1 MRNRSTT
8 PLLFLVGAVLFM
20 GFGPAVS
27 LVTDWLWFRSVGFT
41 SVFSTR
47 LGVETALAVGFGAL
61 SFVLVL
67 GNMRLA
73 LRNCGPDA
81 PVLQDIEDNPVG
93 QALARVGGSRL
104 ALGASLGI
112 GVIAALAAASWWP
125 EVLLARNGEP
135 VGFVDPVLGRDAAFY
150 MFTLPLL
157 VQVRA
162 GLMTLVILCGG
173 LTVGVYVT
181 RGAVKLD
188 LVERDGQ
195 LMARGM
201 AVAPGAR
208 RHVATLAAAAIVLL
222 AVGVYLQRFELL
234 YDQGGLFAGPGY
246 AQLYGTLPLLLVQA
260 SATLLAAAVVHF
272 GIERL
277 SAGLVFLG
285 ASMIILPS
293 ALTTLYPS
301 VVQRFAVEPNE
312 LSREGPQIVD
322 HIEATRFAYDLD
334 DITELTLPGDN
345 SLTREDIEQNQPT
358 IQNVRLWDHDQL
370 LTTFSQVQEIRTY
383 YRFVSVDNDRYRI
396 DGELRQTML
405 SPRELVAG
413 DLPDPAR
420 TWVNQ
425 HMTYT
430 HGYGLALG
438 PVNQVTPEG
447 LPELF
452 IQDLPPKVRFP
463 DDLAIERP
471 EIYFGEAADT
481 WVVVGSDN
489 PEFDF
494 PAGDENKYTSYA
506 GVAGIPLGWLERGL
520 FATRFGSSELL
531 FTTEMGE
538 GSRLLL
544 YRDITERVRQVAPF
558 LALDSDPYLVI
569 EGGRLVWVLDGLT
582 YSGRFP
588 YAQRTGRIGNYL
600 RNPVK
605 ITVDAYDGTMRFFL
619 VDPDEPIA
627 RAWAAA
633 FPDLFESGD
642 TLPEGLRAHLR
653 YPQDLFDVQSTMF
666 AVYHM
671 QDHQIFYNREDEWE
685 VPRLSADQRREEMA
699 PYYTVMTLPG
709 EPEEEFILMRPFS
722 PKNKPNLAAWMVARS
737 DGEHYGKLRAYK
749 FPKEKLVYGPKMVAA
764 RINQD
769 DEISAKISLWNQQGS
784 KVDQGTLLV
793 LPIEESLIYVQPLY
807 LRAQSDSI
815 PELKRVIVAYE
826 NQIAMKPTLDEG
838 LEEIFGPGAAPSR
851 GAVESLTLPG
861 REDAATGEADPVG
874 SERTALIRYAG
885 ERYSAAIEAQ
895 RAGDWATYG
904 AELEAL
910 GEALQALES
919 SADQAAD
926 STEPAADESAPSTE
940 GEGEGEAP

>member
-1 MRNRSTT
+1 MQNRSFTT
-8 PLLFLVGAVLFM
+8 VFLIFSVALFLAS
-20 GFGPAVS
+20 GPLITLA
-27 LVTDWLWFRSVGFT
+27 TDWLWFSSVGFQ
-41 SVFSTR
+41 SVFITR
-47 LGVETALAVGFGAL
+47 VGVETSLAAVFGTVGFLLVYGNARVAL
-61 SFVLVL
+61 S
-67 GNMRLA
+67 
-73 LRNCGPDA
+73 NCGSDA
-81 PVLQDIEDNPVG
+81 PVLSDLGENPLG
-93 QALARVGGSRL
+93 QMLARAGAKRL
-104 ALGASLGI
+104 VLGAALMVSL
-112 GVIAALAAASWWP
+112 VAAVTGAGWWP
-125 EVLLARNGEP
+125 DVLLALNATEFGY
-135 VGFVDPVLGRDAAFY
+135 VDPVFQRDAGFY
-150 MFTLPLL
+150 VFTLPLML
-157 VQVRA
+157 HLRGA
-162 GLMTLVILCGG
+162 LTTLVIVSGAVSLA
-173 LTVGVYVT
+173 VYVT

-195 LMARGM
+195 LVAQGM
-201 AVAPGAR
+201 EVEPGAR
-208 RHVATLAAAAIVLL
+208 RHIATLAAAAVVLL
-222 AVGVYLQRFELL
+222 SVGFYLQRFELM

-246 AQLYGTLPLLLVQA
+246 AVVNGTVPLLLVQA
-260 SATLLAAAVVHF
+260 VLTLIAAIVIHV

-277 SAGLVFLG
+277 SPVAMFLG
-285 ASMIILPS
+285 AAMIVLPA
-293 ALTTLYPS
+293 ALTSFYPN

-334 DITELTLPGDN
+334 IIEELTLPGDN
-345 SLTREDIEQNQPT
+345 SLTREDIEANQPT

-396 DGELRQTML
+396 GGELRQTML
-405 SPRELVAG
+405 SPRELVSA

-430 HGYGLALG
+430 HGFGLALG
-438 PVNQVTPEG
+438 PVNLVTPEG

-452 IQDLPPKVRFP
+452 IKDLPPKVKYP
-463 DDLAIERP
+463 DELAIDRP
-471 EIYFGEAADT
+471 ELYFGEAADT

-506 GVAGIPLGWLERGL
+506 GAAGIPLGFAERGL
-520 FATRFGSSELL
+520 FAARFGSSELV

-544 YRDITERVRQVAPF
+544 YREITERVQQIAPF

-569 EGGRLVWVLDGLT
+569 DGGRMVWVLDALT
-582 YSGRFP
+582 YSGAFP
-588 YAQRTGRIGNYL
+588 YAQRTGRVGNYL

-605 ITVDAYDGTMRFFL
+605 VTLDAYDGTVRFFL
-619 VDPDEPIA
+619 TDPEEPIA
-627 RAWAAA
+627 KAWAAA
-633 FPDLFESGD
+633 FPDLFEPAEALS
-642 TLPEGLRAHLR
+642 ENLRSHLR

-685 VPRLSADQRREEMA
+685 VPRLGADQRREEMA

-709 EPEEEFILMRPFS
+709 ERDEEFILMRSFS

-737 DGEHYGKLRAYK
+737 DGAAYGELRAYK

-784 KVDQGTLLV
+784 KVEQGTLLV

-838 LEEIFGPGAAPSR
+838 LVEIFGPGPDEMPLFLEPGGEVPQQPASPELDA
-851 GAVESLTLPG
+851 LPV
-861 REDAATGEADPVG
+861 DP
-874 SERTALIRYAG
+874 ERAALIRFAS
-885 ERYSAAIEAQ
+885 ERYSAAVEAQ
-895 RAGDWATYG
+895 RAGDWAGYG
-904 AELEAL
+904 AEIESL
-910 GEALQALES
+910 GEALRTLGS
-919 SADQAAD
+919 SV
-926 STEPAADESAPSTE
+926 SPSD
-940 GEGEGEAP
+940 GEGTAP